1 MLKGSIYEFTRKYLD
16 SLGSL
21 EGKTVVD
28 VPAGQGLMSLEFKR
42 RGAKVISLDLYP
54 EKIQADVDDKL
65 FVDMNSRFPIGD
77 EVADIVICQEG
88 IEHVPNQMGLMEELN
103 RILKPYGQLI
113 ITSPSLSHMRAR
125 LSMLLVESE
134 YWRRIPAS
142 EVDSV
147 WFSEGETDRIDYGHF
162 FLVNANQLRA
172 ITALTGFEIVKRIRT
187 SISLSSV
194 LMLPLLYPL
203 IIVTTVFA
211 SIDSYRKN
219 RSGWTQK
226 KRKIYADQ
234 AKLNLSLVTLLCK
247 DFLWVLKK
255 RKSVFE
261 VRQELKE
268 FSRNSD
274 QNP

>member
-103 RILKPYGQLI
+103 RILKPHGQLI
-113 ITSPSLSHMRAR
+113 ITSPSLSHVRAR

-134 YWRRIPAS
+134 YWRRLPAS

-147 WFSEGETDRIDYGHF
+147 WFSENETDRIYYGHF
-162 FLVNANQLRA
+162 FLLNANRLRV
-172 ITALTGFEIVKRIRT
+172 LTSLSGFKVERRLRT
-187 SISLSSV
+187 SISASSV
-194 LMLPLLYPL
+194 VLFLFFFPL
-203 IIVTTVFA
+203 IGLVTVLAT
-211 SIDSYRKN
+211 IDSYRKN
-219 RSGWTQK
+219 RAQWSES
-226 KRKIYADQ
+226 KRRVYREQ
-234 AKLNLSLVTLLCK
+234 LQLNLSAVTLLCK
-247 DFLWVLKK
+247 DFFWVLKK
-255 RKSVFE
+255 TDTVQRARE
-261 VRQELKE
+261 QLK
-268 FSRNSD
+268 FFTR
-274 QNP
+274 